1 MPRPLNPF
9 DLTPKERDVL
19 DLMKIGKSNTEIQSA
34 FGIGIGTLNKHSRA
48 IREKLQIPEG
58 RETRQFLLANRD
70 V

>member
-1 MPRPLNPF
+1 MPRPSNPF

-19 DLMKIGKSNTEIQSA
+19 DLMKIGKSNKEIQSA
-34 FGIGIGTLNKHSRA
+34 FGIGIGTFNKHSRM
-48 IREKLQIPEG
+48 IREKLQIPED